1 MADSAA
7 REAARKLRM
16 ERILKNSEKRINSVS
31 NSVDPTSQL
40 VPERSASEPVPTS
53 SSGLEAVLTKV
64 PVETDTSTSNEAIGN
79 SQSQSQPQRAG
90 FAQPS
95 FFAPAPISSAPVSPT
110 PTSSLSTASITPVP
124 APAPVAAQVA
134 PTLESNIEAFLN
146 QESSQL
152 PGLVTADLSPPDEI
166 NSLFLSS
173 PEMYPIRACYFFAS
187 LFSFLLVYIHAL
199 VYGWTEHFVE
209 QTTSGRPYPHVVS
222 ELYLLNEIKYE

>member
-1 MADSAA
+1 MADSAVA
-7 REAARKLRM
+7 QREAARKLRM
-16 ERILKNSEKRINSVS
+16 ERILKNSEKRINSVT

-53 SSGLEAVLTKV
+53 SSGLEPVLTKV
-64 PVETDTSTSNEAIGN
+64 PVETDTSTSNEAIGH
-79 SQSQSQPQRAG
+79 SQSQSQPQHVG

-110 PTSSLSTASITPVP
+110 PSLSTSASITSVP
-124 APAPVAAQVA
+124 TPAPVAPQVA

-152 PGLVTADLSPPDEI
+152 PGLVTSDILPPDES

-173 PEMYPIRACYFFAS
+173 PEMYPIRACYFSAS
-187 LFSFLLVYIHAL
+187 LFSFLLVYFHAL

-209 QTTSGRPYPHVVS
+209 QTTSGRPYPHLVS
-222 ELYLLNEIKYE
+222 ELHLLKEII